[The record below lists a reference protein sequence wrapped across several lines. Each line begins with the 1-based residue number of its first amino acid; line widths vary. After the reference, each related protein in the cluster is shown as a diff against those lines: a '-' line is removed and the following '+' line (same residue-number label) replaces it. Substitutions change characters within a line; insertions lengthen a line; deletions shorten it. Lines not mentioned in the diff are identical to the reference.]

1 MDPYEQFAFDAELA
15 ETGVWF
21 DFTDGSRLRIARRDN
36 PRYREA
42 LRALAKGKERLIQ
55 LKAISE
61 SELHEMRMRA
71 LARGVLL
78 DWEGLTRDG
87 EPLPYSEANVVALL
101 TDLPEFCVQVESCA
115 EDLVAFRREAEQ
127 DAEKNSERSCAS
139 ISS

>member
-1 MDPYEQFAFDAELA
+1 MDPYELFDFDAELA

-21 DFTDGSRLRIARRDN
+21 TFAGGRLRIARRDN

-42 LRALAKGKERLIQ
+42 LREFAKGKERLIR
-55 LKAISE
+55 LGSLPASE
-61 SELHEMRMRA
+61 MHEMCMRA

-78 DWEGLTRDG
+78 DWEGLTRKG
-87 EPLPYSEANVVALL
+87 EPLPYSEDNAVMLL
-101 TDLPEFCVQVESCA
+101 TDLSGFSEKVESWADDAEAFRA
-115 EDLVAFRREAEQ
+115 EDEE

>member
-1 MDPYEQFAFDAELA
+1 MDPYDQYAFDAELA

-21 DFTDGSRLRIARRDN
+21 GFTGGSKLRIARRDN
-36 PRYREA
+36 PRYLEA

-55 LKAISE
+55 LKAISG
-61 SELHEMRMRA
+61 SDLHEMLMRA

-78 DWEGLTRDG
+78 DWEGLTRSG
-87 EPLPYSEANVVALL
+87 EPLPYSEDNAVALL
-101 TDLPEFCVQVESCA
+101 TDLPEFREQVESCA
-115 EDLVAFRREAEQ
+115 ENVVAFRREAEE

>member
-1 MDPYEQFAFDAELA
+1 MDPYELFDFDAELA
-15 ETGVWF
+15 EAGVWF
-21 DFTDGSRLRIARRDN
+21 PFAGGSKLRIARRDN

-55 LKAISE
+55 LKSISE
-61 SELHEMRMRA
+61 GDLHEICMRG

-78 DWEGLTRDG
+78 DWEGLTRKG
-87 EPLPYSEANVVALL
+87 EPLPYSEDNAAMLL
-101 TDLPEFCVQVESCA
+101 IDLPGFREQVESCA
-115 EDLVAFRREAEQ
+115 DNAVAFRAEDEE